1 MFGKDTMV
9 TLLWPKCMSSSN
21 EHLSMWFLGII
32 FKKVENT
39 DSVNIDLTQDIQLFT
54 DTVYRQAHN
63 INLLKKDVK
72 IEATHVR
79 RKQLHKYLPPEALQK
94 RKKDTPTVT
103 FTPSLAT
110 IKLHTS
116 YISKIK
122 PVAAFC
128 STLLNKT
135 SYPPPQHSGKWS

>member
-54 DTVYRQAHN
+54 DTGKSLM
-63 INLLKKDVK
+63 LLVC
-72 IEATHVR
+72 V
-79 RKQLHKYLPPEALQK
+79 L
-94 RKKDTPTVT
+94 
-103 FTPSLAT
+103 
-110 IKLHTS
+110 
-116 YISKIK
+116 
-122 PVAAFC
+122 
-128 STLLNKT
+128 
-135 SYPPPQHSGKWS
+135 